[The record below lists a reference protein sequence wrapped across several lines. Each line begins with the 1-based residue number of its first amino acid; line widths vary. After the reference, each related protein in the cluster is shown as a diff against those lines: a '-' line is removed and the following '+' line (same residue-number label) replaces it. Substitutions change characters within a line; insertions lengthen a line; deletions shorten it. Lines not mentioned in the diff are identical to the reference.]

1 MTPWVCL
8 RSPGSWSREMTS
20 ATRRIMLKVPIRLM
34 RTTFSNAAS
43 EAGPSLPRIFI
54 GVPTPA
60 QLTRTRGVPRSDAI
74 VATVVSPASASAI
87 SIANARPPMRSA
99 TAFAASPLRSSTAT
113 FAPPSVSL
121 IAVASPSPDPP
132 PVTVATLFLRSMGSL
147 LDCSRLSSGR
157 VEIAETHAAITVDR
171 GSGYEARRLA
181 AQPRHCISD
190 VDALPEARQRQGAA
204 NALCEFSVGR
214 EARQA
219 FGVGDGTGRD
229 GVDPDAFHAPF
240 ERQAAGQHLDSGLGR
255 TGMGLHR
262 HGALGLG
269 GRDVD
274 QHRARSLE
282 VRISSREHI
291 EGTDEVYV
299 DDRLEGI
306 GRHLGRRHEE
316 VARST
321 RYNDVD
327 RSLGVGDLGHD
338 RLHGGCLAY
347 VAGMMGHVETIGA
360 QGIGRRRDSLRRA
373 PDDRDLR
380 AERTQPVGDT
390 QVDAARCAHHDRV
403 AAGQALGV
411 KGHAWIS

>member
-1 MTPWVCL
+1 MMTPWVCL
-8 RSPGSWSREMTS
+8 PSPGSWSREMTS
-20 ATRRIMLKVPIRLM
+20 ATRRIMLKVPMRLM

-43 EAGPSLPRIFI
+43 ETGPSLPRIFI

-60 QLTRTRGVPRSDAI
+60 QLTRMRGVPRSNAI

-99 TAFAASPLRSSTAT
+99 TAFAASALRSSTAT
-113 FAPPSVSL
+113 LAPPLASL
-121 IAVASPSPDPP
+121 MAVASPSPDPP
-132 PVTVATLFLRSMGSL
+132 PVTIATLFLRSMGSL

-181 AQPRHCISD
+181 AQPRHRISD
-190 VDALPEARQRQGAA
+190 VDALSEARQRQGAA
-204 NALCEFSVGR
+204 NEFSVGR

-219 FGVGDGTGRD
+219 FSVGDGAGRD

-240 ERQAAGQHLDSGLGR
+240 ERQTAGQHVDSGLGR
-255 TGMGLHR
+255 AGMGLHR

-282 VRISSREHI
+282 VRIGGREHI
-291 EGTDEVYV
+291 EGADEIYV

-306 GRHLGRRHEE
+306 GRHPG
-316 VARST
+316 
-321 RYNDVD
+321 
-327 RSLGVGDLGHD
+327 
-338 RLHGGCLAY
+338 
-347 VAGMMGHVETIGA
+347 
-360 QGIGRRRDSLRRA
+360 
-373 PDDRDLR
+373 
-380 AERTQPVGDT
+380 
-390 QVDAARCAHHDRV
+390 
-403 AAGQALGV
+403 
-411 KGHAWIS
+411 